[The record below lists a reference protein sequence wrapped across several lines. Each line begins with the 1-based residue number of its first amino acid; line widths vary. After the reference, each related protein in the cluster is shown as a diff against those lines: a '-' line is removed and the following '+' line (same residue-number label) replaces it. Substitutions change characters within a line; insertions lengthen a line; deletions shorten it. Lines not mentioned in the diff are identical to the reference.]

1 MDTCDA
7 TERAEARALRQS
19 QGGQARHART
29 ACLYRASARLLAANV
44 EGTGFKNTSAASHA
58 QPPKSPVRY
67 NPAMAFDSRR
77 DKKYEGRMAI
87 WKMQP
92 SHHSKRRF
100 REQKQKQR
108 RCSSWK
114 AFQTFNFPR
123 VLKELKVQKAILHD
137 SRMRL
142 NLQVNRKNSCQQS
155 NSASNAAVLF
165 SPHRCRVTIFAGV
178 LPAALP
184 SHPHRGLRFGALPQS
199 MFGATVTAHL
209 SGLCVAQWEV
219 PANCAVSSST
229 SMAMF
234 GRSPAARG
242 TSRFWGEA
250 TKTKGPRLK
259 QEPLRTGRIGSSR
272 ALPASCGRRRGS
284 FLSTSPGTSSQSRK
298 TALRP
303 SRAER
308 LDRLSRFQLDRFEHS
323 WHHDLGRFVHAKIIY
338 EQMSI

>member
-1 MDTCDA
+1 
-7 TERAEARALRQS
+7 
-19 QGGQARHART
+19 
-29 ACLYRASARLLAANV
+29 
-44 EGTGFKNTSAASHA
+44 
-58 QPPKSPVRY
+58 
-67 NPAMAFDSRR
+67 
-77 DKKYEGRMAI
+77 
-87 WKMQP
+87 
-92 SHHSKRRF
+92 
-100 REQKQKQR
+100 
-108 RCSSWK
+108 
-114 AFQTFNFPR
+114 
-123 VLKELKVQKAILHD
+123 
-137 SRMRL
+137 MRL
-142 NLQVNRKNSCQQS
+142 NLQVNHKNSCQQS
-155 NSASNAAVLF
+155 NSVSNAAALF

-284 FLSTSPGTSSQSRK
+284 FLPTSPGTSSQSRK

-303 SRAER
+303 SGAPRPAQPLSARSLRA
-308 LDRLSRFQLDRFEHS
+308 QLASWPGSVCACQNYIRTDVNINNNGNNASAKRPWMQVKKASAEHNPWVLWS
-323 WHHDLGRFVHAKIIY
+323 QKGYTRAYQRTYTSCITHSLWVSLFGINHPNI
-338 EQMSI
+338 M

>member
-1 MDTCDA
+1 
-7 TERAEARALRQS
+7 
-19 QGGQARHART
+19 
-29 ACLYRASARLLAANV
+29 
-44 EGTGFKNTSAASHA
+44 
-58 QPPKSPVRY
+58 
-67 NPAMAFDSRR
+67 
-77 DKKYEGRMAI
+77 MAI

-142 NLQVNRKNSCQQS
+142 NLQVNRENSCQQS
-155 NSASNAAVLF
+155 NSVSNAAVLF

-242 TSRFWGEA
+242 TSRFWGEQQRPRDQGWNKNHWEQGVQDPA
-250 TKTKGPRLK
+250 TSHRQIGVSDCHQFCRGVLAEVATAAKGNA
-259 QEPLRTGRIGSSR
+259 
-272 ALPASCGRRRGS
+272 ALH
-284 FLSTSPGTSSQSRK
+284 
-298 TALRP
+298 P
-303 SRAER
+303 SRAKR

-323 WHHDLGRFVHAKIIY
+323 WHHDLGRFVHAKII
-338 EQMSI
+338 